1 MDKFI
6 SILIILFL
14 LVGAVLMT
22 FFVAVQVKVFI
33 FMRTVYL
40 SFTLRESDFFF
51 DV

>member
-22 FFVAVQVKVFI
+22 FFVAVQVKIFI
-33 FMRTVYL
+33 FKRTVYSL
-40 SFTLRESDFFF
+40 FTLSESYFFF